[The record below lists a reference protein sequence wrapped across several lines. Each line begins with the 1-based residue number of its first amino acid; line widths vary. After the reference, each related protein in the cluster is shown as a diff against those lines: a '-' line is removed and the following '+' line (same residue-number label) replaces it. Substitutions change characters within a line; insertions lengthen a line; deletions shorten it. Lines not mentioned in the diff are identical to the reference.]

1 MTMAASA
8 SAKSKKVVYAAVL
21 GNFMVAVS
29 KLVVALLSGS
39 SSMLSESAHSFV
51 DTGNEALL
59 LYGYYRSRRAP
70 DRTHPLG
77 YGRELYFWSFVVAL
91 LLFALGAGI
100 SVYEGISHL
109 ADPSPIEN
117 VTANYL
123 VLALSALFE
132 GASWWLALAT
142 FRTVKGELSYWEAI
156 RRSKDP
162 PSFMVLLEDTAA
174 LIGISI
180 AALGIY
186 LADRLASPAFDGVAS
201 ILIGSMLGAMALILA
216 RENKELLIGERAHE
230 AISNSILALASSQ
243 SGVEKAN
250 GALTVH
256 LAPDQIVVTLSLEF
270 SDSLRTPELE
280 QCVEALERRIR
291 AKHPEVVSLFVKPQ
305 TARTFHAARQ
315 RRFGQP
321 LDETKT
327 G

>member
-1 MTMAASA
+1 MAGGT
-8 SAKSKKVVYAAVL
+8 SAKSKRVVYAAVL
-21 GNFMVAVS
+21 GNALVAVS
-29 KLVVALLSGS
+29 KLAAALLTGS

-59 LYGYYRSRRAP
+59 LYGYYRSQRAP

-100 SVYEGISHL
+100 SIYEGISHI
-109 ADPSPIEN
+109 AAPSAIDN
-117 VTANYL
+117 IVVNYI

-132 GASWWLALAT
+132 GASWWIALVT
-142 FRTVKGELSYWEAI
+142 FRAMKGGLGYWEAI
-156 RRSKDP
+156 RGSKDP

-180 AALGIY
+180 AATGIF
-186 LADRLASPAFDGVAS
+186 LADRLENPAIDGVAS
-201 ILIGSMLGAMALILA
+201 ILIGLILAAMALIIA
-216 RENKELLIGERAHE
+216 RENKELLIGERANE
-230 AISNSILALASSQ
+230 AISTSILELAASQ
-243 SGVEKAN
+243 PGVAHAN

-270 SDSLRTPELE
+270 SDDLRTPELE
-280 QCVEALERRIR
+280 QCVESLERRIR

-305 TARTFHAARQ
+305 TSGSFRAARKL
-315 RRFGQP
+315 RFGQSAR
-321 LDETKT
+321 
-327 G
+327 

>member
-1 MTMAASA
+1 MAASA
-8 SAKSKKVVYAAVL
+8 SAKSKKVVFAAVL
-21 GNFMVAVS
+21 GNFMVAVT
-29 KLVVALLSGS
+29 KLVAALLSGS

-100 SVYEGISHL
+100 SIYEGISHL

-117 VTANYL
+117 VTANYI

-132 GASWWLALAT
+132 GASWLLALAT
-142 FRTVKGELSYWEAI
+142 FRTIKGELSYWEAI

-180 AALGIY
+180 AALGIC
-186 LADRLASPAFDGVAS
+186 LADRLASPALDGVAS

-230 AISNSILALASSQ
+230 AINSILALASSQ
-243 SGVEKAN
+243 PGVEKAN

-270 SDSLRTPELE
+270 SDNLRTPELE

-315 RRFGQP
+315 LRFGQSP
-321 LDETKT
+321 RRD
-327 G
+327 